1 MLVEQHM
8 MMKEEF
14 NKIRNEIDHETQIQ
28 NQNLISKVSAL
39 KKVVAKLEKSKEK
52 LEHDYEKRMALAI
65 KVVELRSLL
74 MQYFTT
80 LFF

>member
-80 LFF
+80 LFL